1 MADYPNTL
9 DADPTYTSTGGMDYR
24 FNDPNQDPASQN
36 NQDLQPIPNKPK
48 PAKQNFS
55 LPQVQKPSTG
65 SQAASVLG
73 GGLAGEEVGSAAGPW
88 GSAIGFVVGAVG
100 TWWGT
105 ESQKQSADSANSKNQ
120 GEEEHLQFLSNIQQ
134 EKTDTASKK
143 AENEKDSEIS
153 WKENDAE
160 FQRAQSGVNRMLELF
175 NANNGFKQAF
185 EQGNAN
191 MMNVKKNQMYDFK
204 GLNPIGR
211 N

>member
-1 MADYPNTL
+1 
-9 DADPTYTSTGGMDYR
+9 MDYIEPTTQEGIS
-24 FNDPNQDPASQN
+24 DDIDAAVQPNLDILDSEMPT
-36 NQDLQPIPNKPK
+36 IPNKPK

-73 GGLAGEEVGSAAGPW
+73 GGLSGAELGSSFGPVGT
-88 GSAIGFVVGAVG
+88 AIGFVVGAVG

-105 ESQKQSADSANSKNQ
+105 ESQKQAADKANSANE
-120 GEEEHLQFLSNIQQ
+120 GEEQHLQNLKNIQQ
-134 EKTDTASKK
+134 NKEDTATQK
-143 AENEKDSEIS
+143 AQNEKDSEIS